1 MEQSADGELATDRNE
16 HGEGKGIDDVLEP
29 DPDSSTD
36 DREFGR
42 RGWILVG
49 AIVVSFIL
57 IPGILV
63 TFPYVGPR
71 FGLGYQQAYLVLP
84 LVPAVLLAV
93 IAVWATAGQ

>member
-1 MEQSADGELATDRNE
+1 MERSADGELATDRNVP
-16 HGEGKGIDDVLEP
+16 GEGDGTDDVLEP
-29 DPDSSTD
+29 DPISSAD

-63 TFPYVGPR
+63 AFPYIGPR

-84 LVPAVLLAV
+84 LVPAVVLAV